1 MKFTISIFTLLLSF
15 SFASYAQ
22 HRYDESFKK
31 MKRELNLTEF
41 QEKQV
46 KKFDKEAEN
55 KINRTSTSS
64 LTSKKARIK
73 QIEEERKNKI
83 RRLLN
88 PEQQERW
95 QMILENKPRRGVTD
109 MPNERTVK
117 Q

>member
-1 MKFTISIFTLLLSF
+1 MKFAVSILILLLF
-15 SFASYAQ
+15 STGSPAQ

-31 MKRELNLTEF
+31 MKRELNLTKY
-41 QEKQV
+41 QESRI
-46 KKFDKEAEN
+46 KKLDKETGI
-55 KINRTSTSS
+55 KIDRTIKSD
-64 LTSKKARIK
+64 LTFKKARIK
-73 QIEEERKNKI
+73 QIEEERKNSI